1 MTYKIVETEKLT
13 PVTMKLVIEAP
24 RVAKAAEPGQFII
37 LRAFEHSERIPLTI
51 ADSDAEKGTVT
62 IIFQMVGKSTKEMGK
77 LRVNDEI
84 INFLGPLGKPTGI
97 HKYGVCV
104 VLGGGLGVA
113 PTYPEIKALKAAGNK
128 VISIMSARSADLL
141 ILEKEIRQISDEYYI
156 TTDDG
161 SKGFHGFGITLLKKM
176 IEEEGRN
183 FDFCV
188 AIGPGIMMKVVS
200 EYTKEKN
207 IPTMVSLAPIM
218 IDGTG
223 MCGGCRFTYAG
234 ETKFVCVD
242 GPGFD
247 GHKVDWPS
255 INRRMGSYVYEERV
269 ASKEYDH
276 KCKIGLENVRD

>member
-1 MTYKIVETEKLT
+1 MPYKIVESEKLT
-13 PVTMKLVIEAP
+13 PVTVKLVIEAP
-24 RVAKAAEPGQFII
+24 RVAKAAKPGQFII

-51 ADSDAEKGTVT
+51 ADSDAEKGTIT

-77 LRVNDEI
+77 LRVSDKI
-84 INFLGPLGKPTGI
+84 VNFLGPLGMPTDI
-97 HKYGVCV
+97 HNHGVCV

-128 VISIMSARSADLL
+128 IVSIMSARSADLL
-141 ILEKEIRQISDEYYI
+141 ILEKEIREISDEYYI

-161 SKGFHGFGITLLKKM
+161 SKGFHGFGISLLKKM
-176 IEEEGRN
+176 IEEEGRK

-200 EYTKEKN
+200 EYTKELN

-223 MCGGCRFTYAG
+223 MCGGCRFTYDG

-242 GPGFD
+242 GPSFD

-255 INRRMGSYVYEERV
+255 INRRMGTYLYEEKV
-269 ASKEYDH
+269 ATKEYDH
-276 KCKIGLENVRD
+276 NCKIGLKR